1 MSSCNSLNNLVI
13 WKLRVCARYFG
24 WLHSTP
30 DFKSSKRENI
40 PTRWEQK
47 YGKCNFDINKL
58 DLPINSGDY
67 LLYALEELRPFNN
80 DGMGIS
86 RQTWTEVANYGK
98 IVEYLNN
105 SELRILYELSGEWVA
120 GFRAG
125 KTPLSKSPLEL
136 LESKDG

>member
-1 MSSCNSLNNLVI
+1 MTCCNTLNNI
-13 WKLRVCARYFG
+13 IITKIRICARYIG

-30 DFKSSKRENI
+30 DFQSNKREDI
-40 PTRWEQK
+40 PTRWESK
-47 YGKCNFDINKL
+47 YGDTPYSIDRL
-58 DLPINSGDY
+58 ELPINSGQY
-67 LLYALEELRPFNN
+67 LLYALEELRPYNN

-120 GFRAG
+120 GYRSG
-125 KTPLSKSPLEL
+125 KVPLSRSPLEL
-136 LESKDG
+136 LEFTDG